1 MRSYKKTMAILAA
14 VMVMAMLLS
23 PVPAAGSETP
33 VKSGDG
39 GDNLLQFTS
48 AGHVLGFSEDS
59 VIIASASHM
68 LKTEFVN
75 ANAVAPEAGESSMG
89 ETGDGTAAPL
99 SRVTYHDIW
108 DDVTVVYEASEG
120 TIVKSTYYLNA
131 TKEGVPVDNIRLGY
145 NRPVSIDENGN
156 LVIAYETGTITEAAP
171 VAWQEIEGERQP
183 VTVGY
188 ALYGEQE
195 AGFSLGDYVH
205 GIPVVIDPETTW
217 NTFLGS
223 SGSDEGKGIA
233 VDGSGNVYIAGYSSA
248 TWGSPVR
255 AYTGE
260 SDVFAAKLDS
270 SGSLTWNTFLGSSGY
285 DSGYAIAVDGSG
297 NVYVAGYSSATWGSP
312 VRAYTGGNDAF
323 AAKLDS
329 SGSLT
334 WNTFLGGSGADSG
347 YGIAVDGSGNVYVGG
362 RAASTWDSPVQ
373 AYTGDYDA
381 YAAKLNS
388 SGSLTWN
395 TFLGGS
401 GADYGYAIAVDGS
414 GNVYVGGSSPA
425 TWGSPV
431 QAYTGDYD
439 AYAAKLNS
447 SGSLT

>member
-75 ANAVAPEAGESSMG
+75 ANAVAPEAG
-89 ETGDGTAAPL
+89 
-99 SRVTYHDIW
+99 
-108 DDVTVVYEASEG
+108 DVTVVYEASEG

-217 NTFLGS
+217 NTFLGG
-223 SGSDEGKGIA
+223 SGSDEGRGSQWTAVATFMLPDTAVPPGALRCGSMQEKVMSLPPSWIA
-233 VDGSGNVYIAGYSSA
+233 AAAYQLQPLRWTCRGTVLLLPMGTLYHLRTTIPISA
-248 TWGSPVR
+248 LPMWHRVRWCGHSPSR
-255 AYTGE
+255 TPARP
-260 SDVFAAKLDS
+260 
-270 SGSLTWNTFLGSSGY
+270 SLPF
-285 DSGYAIAVDGSG
+285 
-297 NVYVAGYSSATWGSP
+297 
-312 VRAYTGGNDAF
+312 
-323 AAKLDS
+323 
-329 SGSLT
+329 
-334 WNTFLGGSGADSG
+334 
-347 YGIAVDGSGNVYVGG
+347 
-362 RAASTWDSPVQ
+362 
-373 AYTGDYDA
+373 
-381 YAAKLNS
+381 
-388 SGSLTWN
+388 
-395 TFLGGS
+395 
-401 GADYGYAIAVDGS
+401 
-414 GNVYVGGSSPA
+414 PA
-425 TWGSPV
+425 PR
-431 QAYTGDYD
+431 
-439 AYAAKLNS
+439 
-447 SGSLT
+447 